1 MFDWLRSKW
10 VAAFLV
16 MWLFP
21 IGPLIVAI
29 GTKAFFVGLVEGVW
43 ILFVIATIAAHLHH
57 HFLSRKKGRM
67 ATLQAA
73 PTR

>member
-16 MWLFP
+16 LWLFP
-21 IGPLIVAI
+21 IGPIFDINFPAL
-29 GTKAFFVGLVEGVW
+29 EGFEAAVW

>member
-21 IGPLIVAI
+21 IGPLLYV
-29 GTKAFFVGLVEGVW
+29 KAPVLEGFVGAVW

-57 HFLSRKKGRM
+57 HFLSRRGQR
-67 ATLQAA
+67 AA
-73 PTR
+73 IRHSTPAN